1 MEVWGIAH
9 RIILYILSTIGK
21 GLTCFPAPF
30 LTFGVCLPTHDYTM
44 SVPKALH
51 DYKVSHCSSQCV
63 NLFQLPKV
71 KMNGTL
77 LCQNKP
83 VRGRVNPV
91 LGYCSF
97 LSTTQVVI
105 LWGHKKG
112 SFNKKKK
119 KSDAFHCQNSLNSER
134 R

>member
-9 RIILYILSTIGK
+9 RIILYSPSTIGIDPY
-21 GLTCFPAPF
+21 LFSCPFSYLWCLFPNTW
-30 LTFGVCLPTHDYTM
+30 LTM

-51 DYKVSHCSSQCV
+51 DYKVSHCSSLCV

-77 LCQNKP
+77 LCQDKP
-83 VRGRVNPV
+83 VRGCFHPV
-91 LGYCSF
+91 LGYCSS

-105 LWGHKKG
+105 LWGHKTG

-119 KSDAFHCQNSLNSER
+119 KVMHFTARIALAQR

>member
-9 RIILYILSTIGK
+9 RIILHILSTTGK
-21 GLTCFPAPF
+21 GLTYFPAPF
-30 LTFGVCLPTHDYTM
+30 LTFGVCFPTHDYIM
-44 SVPKALH
+44 SVRKALH
-51 DYKVSHCSSQCV
+51 DYKMFHGSSHCV

-77 LCQNKP
+77 LCQDKS
-83 VRGRVNPV
+83 VRGCVHPL

-105 LWGHKKG
+105 LWGHKTG
-112 SFNKKKK
+112 SFN
-119 KSDAFHCQNSLNSER
+119 QNKVMHFTARTALAQREGR
-134 R
+134 